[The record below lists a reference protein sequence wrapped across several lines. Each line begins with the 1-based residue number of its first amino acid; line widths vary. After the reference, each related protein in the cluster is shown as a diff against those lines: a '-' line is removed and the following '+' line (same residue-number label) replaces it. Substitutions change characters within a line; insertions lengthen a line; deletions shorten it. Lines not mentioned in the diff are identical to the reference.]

1 MTWWTRRRLPA
12 IVAVLLLLPSMG
24 IAAPAATPSEFVRE
38 IGSRT
43 VDILADADRPRTVK
57 VAEVRSVLDSAFDLG
72 FISRAVAGRH
82 WRAMSPQQRSAYT
95 GLFDRLIS
103 KIMAERISG
112 YAGETFTLTRAVSID
127 ERDTLVGTAV
137 QRPSGG
143 PAWSIDWR
151 VRDGDAGL
159 RLIDVV
165 VEGISLVL
173 TQRAEADGIVQS
185 VGLDGLLDEMRRR
198 SITHGSAVRS
208 PAPPPT

>member
-1 MTWWTRRRLPA
+1 MTSSTRRRLLA
-12 IVAVLLLLPSMG
+12 LAALLPLPSMG
-24 IAAPAATPSEFVRE
+24 WATPASTPAEFVRE

-43 VDILADADRPRTVK
+43 VGILADADRPRTVK
-57 VAEVRSVLDSAFDLG
+57 VAEVRAVLDSAFDLG

-82 WRAMSPQQRSAYT
+82 WRAMSPQQRAAYT

-112 YAGETFTLTRAVSID
+112 YAGETFTLTRTVAID
-127 ERDTLVGTAV
+127 QRDTLVGTAV
-137 QRPSGG
+137 RRPSGG

-173 TQRAEADGIVQS
+173 TQRAEADGIVQQA
-185 VGLDGLLDEMRRR
+185 GLDGLLDEMRRR
-198 SITHGSAVRS
+198 SATAGGTIRS

>member
-1 MTWWTRRRLPA
+1 MTPWTRRRLLVTA
-12 IVAVLLLLPSMG
+12 TLLLP
-24 IAAPAATPSEFVRE
+24 AAAATTAPVATPAEFVRE

-43 VDILADADRPRTVK
+43 VGILAGRDRPRAVK

-82 WRAMSPQQRSAYT
+82 WRAMSAQQRTTYT

-112 YAGETFTLTRAVSID
+112 YAGETFALTRTVRID

-137 QRPSGG
+137 RRPSGG

-151 VRDGDAGL
+151 VRDGAGGL

-173 TQRAEADGIVQS
+173 TQRAEADGIVQQA
-185 VGLDGLLDEMRRR
+185 GLDGLLDEMRRR
-198 SITHGSAVRS
+198 SVVPENATGA
-208 PAPPPT
+208 PALPRT